1 MLIFGKGNASR
12 TQSSPLEIA
21 EAKLIFGKGS
31 NNKPFV
37 HNVQNVYLEN
47 ACRVCGFHKYLL
59 VLCLNVNK
67 YKRGVPA
74 IYNQLN
80 VEIRHTPCID
90 PANNCRKPLFHIA
103 RYWRTEELNN
113 LFHTIFS

>member
-21 EAKLIFGKGS
+21 EAKLILCKGS

-37 HNVQNVYLEN
+37 HNVQNVYFEN
-47 ACRVCGFHKYLL
+47 ACRVCGFRKYLL

-74 IYNQLN
+74 IYNQTN
-80 VEIRHTPCID
+80 VETWHTSCIN
-90 PANNCRKPLFHIA
+90 PAINSRRPLFHIA
-103 RYWRTEELNN
+103 LCRRTEISNR
-113 LFHTIFS
+113 LFLIIFS